1 MADTKKEI
9 LQPGTER
16 QRVVEEF
23 PTVESPRKQENIEA
37 MSWMEK
43 IERRFGRTP
52 TQAPSDVSDDTT
64 APAPQPKS
72 QPPVTIGVTAKQMQQ
87 GQNLSPDFS
96 LAWMVIWAKR
106 QIQLLMRKN
115 RKVLFSPENSENSE
129 TQKNQIAPPSPMASE
144 GRGGEP
150 EKK

>member
-1 MADTKKEI
+1 MADTNKEL
-9 LQPGTER
+9 LQPGLER
-16 QRVVEEF
+16 QRVGEEF
-23 PTVESPRKQENIEA
+23 PTVESPRKKENVEA

-52 TQAPSDVSDDTT
+52 TQVPSDVSDDSAATIS
-64 APAPQPKS
+64 QPKT
-72 QPPVTIGVTAKQMQQ
+72 QPPVTIGVTAKQMQD
-87 GQNLSPDFS
+87 GQRLSADFS

-129 TQKNQIAPPSPMASE
+129 SQKNQIA
-144 GRGGEP
+144 GEP

>member
-1 MADTKKEI
+1 MADTNKEI
-9 LQPGTER
+9 LQPGVER
-16 QRVVEEF
+16 QKVGEEF
-23 PTVESPRKQENIEA
+23 PTVESPRKKENVEA

-52 TQAPSDVSDDTT
+52 TQVPSDVSDDTT
-64 APAPQPKS
+64 VATPQPKA
-72 QPPVTIGVTAKQMQQ
+72 QPPVTIGVTAKQMQD
-87 GQNLSPDFS
+87 GQKLSSDFS

-115 RKVLFSPENSENSE
+115 RKVLFAPEKSENSE
-129 TQKNQIAPPSPMASE
+129 GQKTQIASL
-144 GRGGEP
+144 P